1 MRRMKNTEAQPS
13 RNLKSAARIERRNIV
28 KKRCKF
34 YVVIRGYRC
43 GILDNWMR
51 CKSYVDGYGGNQ
63 YKGFLYLEDALAYM
77 KQSLEGEEG
86 PYIYEVNEEQQEF
99 QRAED
104 LLNFVQE
111 KTNGKR

>member
-1 MRRMKNTEAQPS
+1 M
-13 RNLKSAARIERRNIV
+13 
-28 KKRCKF
+28 
-34 YVVIRGYRC
+34 
-43 GILDNWMR
+43 
-51 CKSYVDGYGGNQ
+51 
-63 YKGFLYLEDALAYM
+63 EDALAYM